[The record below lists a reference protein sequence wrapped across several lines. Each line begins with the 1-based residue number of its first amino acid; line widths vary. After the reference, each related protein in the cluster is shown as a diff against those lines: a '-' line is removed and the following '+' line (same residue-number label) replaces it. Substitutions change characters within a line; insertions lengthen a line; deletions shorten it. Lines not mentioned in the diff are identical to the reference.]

1 MMDRDDRARRS
12 YVPDP
17 GGYRARPPLS
27 IADEASLAFAEAGAE
42 VSQLLTRTLL
52 MAQRAVEAAVAEA
65 EDRAAMVIVQAEEH
79 ARIVGERARRII
91 DESLE
96 QEHRQLRR
104 AVTESHGRL
113 LDLLDE
119 ALRRLDAMPDRGH
132 PIDDAFF
139 AELRDAL
146 TSRPAD
152 RPRWQPTPTRAAHRH
167 RRSGASRR

>member
-12 YVPDP
+12 YVPAP
-17 GGYRARPPLS
+17 GGYRARPRLS

-119 ALRRLDAMPDRGH
+119 ALRRLDTMPDRGH